1 MPSWKKVITS
11 GSDAIL
17 NDLTLSGD
25 IANTSGNFV
34 LDVDGDIEL
43 NADGST
49 ITMKDGAAATRF
61 QFNLDSTPELDVA
74 GAFTIDCSSDMS
86 IDVAGGNLVLA
97 KNGTT
102 RFDFGVDDTPE
113 ISTVGDLIIDPSGG
127 NTLFDSHITAS

>member
-43 NADGST
+43 NADG
-49 ITMKDGAAATRF
+49 F
-61 QFNLDSTPELDVA
+61 
-74 GAFTIDCSSDMS
+74 
-86 IDVAGGNLVLA
+86 
-97 KNGTT
+97 
-102 RFDFGVDDTPE
+102 DTPL
-113 ISTVGDLIIDPSGG
+113 GFQLLLIGKKPTNNSLSFELNIP
-127 NTLFDSHITAS
+127 LFNRLT